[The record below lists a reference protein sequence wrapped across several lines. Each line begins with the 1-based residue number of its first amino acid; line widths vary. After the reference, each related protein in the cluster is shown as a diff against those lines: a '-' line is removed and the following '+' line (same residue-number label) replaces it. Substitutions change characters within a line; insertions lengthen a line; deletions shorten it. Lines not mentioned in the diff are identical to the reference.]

1 LKARATAPDSAFL
14 MVIFPVMAIFY
25 KTKICL
31 RKKGQQVNEGFV
43 ISAQGSSGKYS
54 LTND

>member
-1 LKARATAPDSAFL
+1 MYPDSAFL